1 MPDEPHQDQPSP
13 CLPARPGKNRKRGHF
28 ELPVLT
34 WRCSSSHAPS
44 HPQDLPGD
52 QATAPWRPV
61 GTLAR
66 GLGAAGAPQGSPP
79 PASRE
84 LWPLLAPPPSQKHA
98 PPFLV
103 RVRLTPRLL
112 APAPHSVV
120 PIPHRS
126 QVRALGHWRAV
137 GACSSFTAARCSNPT
152 AQARHGPCRV
162 APRPASLAVVAAS
175 SYFSGHV
182 AVTWQSP
189 GSHLAVT
196 PPSRRSQLAVVATS
210 SYFYGRA
217 ST

>member
-1 MPDEPHQDQPSP
+1 MPPPQDKPSP
-13 CLPARPGKNRKRGHF
+13 CLPARAGKNRKRGPS

-44 HPQDLPGD
+44 RPQDLPGD
-52 QATAPWRPV
+52 QVATPWRAA

-66 GLGAAGAPQGSPP
+66 GLGAAGAPPGSPP
-79 PASRE
+79 PASRK
-84 LWPLLAPPPSQKHA
+84 LWPLLAPSPSQKHA

-120 PIPHRS
+120 PIPRRS

-162 APRPASLAVVAAS
+162 APRPTSPTHQAAS
-175 SYFSGHV
+175 RQWLEHFKT
-182 AVTWQSP
+182 A
-189 GSHLAVT
+189 
-196 PPSRRSQLAVVATS
+196 SQLPGLKPKQFG
-210 SYFYGRA
+210 Y
-217 ST
+217 

>member
-1 MPDEPHQDQPSP
+1 MPDEPHQDKPSP
-13 CLPARPGKNRKRGHF
+13 CLPARPGKNRKRGPS

-34 WRCSSSHAPS
+34 WRCSSSHVPS

-137 GACSSFTAARCSNPT
+137 GAGSSFTAARCSNPS
-152 AQARHGPCRV
+152 ARSRC
-162 APRPASLAVVAAS
+162 
-175 SYFSGHV
+175 
-182 AVTWQSP
+182 
-189 GSHLAVT
+189 SHLAVMLPSRRSQLAVT
-196 PPSRRSQLAVVATS
+196 LPSRRSQLAVVATS
-210 SYFYGRA
+210 SCLDSPA
-217 ST
+217 AVTS